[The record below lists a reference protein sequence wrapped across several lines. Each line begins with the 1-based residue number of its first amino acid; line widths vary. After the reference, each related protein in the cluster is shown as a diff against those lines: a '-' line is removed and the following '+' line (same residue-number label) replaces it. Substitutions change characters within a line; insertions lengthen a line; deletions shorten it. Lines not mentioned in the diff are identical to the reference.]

1 MLTAA
6 HCGLEIII
14 MSERDDIFA
23 NLVFFD
29 ESIGIWM
36 SNLHCDT
43 IDKYLF
49 SKKLRS
55 KEFVLFEIP
64 NSLGIPSYFWKRDWK
79 GREFSRDDIFDD
91 ENSYSRDFSQRIRP
105 PFLWSWDIYIYIHV
119 IYTGIRIN
127 VYEERAQS
135 FVWKNVRHQAVC
147 KNPFKRN
154 EEKGGEKSIGETVG
168 NSKYALLARP
178 CETI

>member
-1 MLTAA
+1 MK
-6 HCGLEIII
+6 I
-14 MSERDDIFA
+14 
-23 NLVFFD
+23 
-29 ESIGIWM
+29 
-36 SNLHCDT
+36 
-43 IDKYLF
+43 
-49 SKKLRS
+49 
-55 KEFVLFEIP
+55 
-64 NSLGIPSYFWKRDWK
+64 
-79 GREFSRDDIFDD
+79 
-91 ENSYSRDFSQRIRP
+91 RIRAISHKGYGLR
-105 PFLWSWDIYIYIHV
+105 FFEAERDIYIYVHV